1 MNSDL
6 RMIFLL
12 YSYIKFDF
20 YPWTELD
27 WTHGQSRMDRTSQ
40 ERYWNQ
46 DFSLVEHTYAGCYA
60 WISTNQLGFNLNSR
74 FNRSIFL
81 ALLRTCHWFFHPY
94 KILEPWMTCKIGI
107 GMCEK
112 RRNYAL
118 NALLKWH
125 RVNLCSWTTWGGRQ
139 VWRFETNI
147 NSLILPLPT
156 LIQFYIELD
165 FVQGNH
171 DYTDKGRT
179 PNCDTWITH
188 KIVIPE

>member
-1 MNSDL
+1 MLCLNFDQSAGLIWIPVSIDQL
-6 RMIFLL
+6 SLL
-12 YSYIKFDF
+12 F
-20 YPWTELD
+20 W
-27 WTHGQSRMDRTSQ
+27 G
-40 ERYWNQ
+40 
-46 DFSLVEHTYAGCYA
+46 LV
-60 WISTNQLGFNLNSR
+60 ID
-74 FNRSIFL
+74 
-81 ALLRTCHWFFHPY
+81 FFHPY
-94 KILEPWMTCKIGI
+94 EILEPWMTCKIGI